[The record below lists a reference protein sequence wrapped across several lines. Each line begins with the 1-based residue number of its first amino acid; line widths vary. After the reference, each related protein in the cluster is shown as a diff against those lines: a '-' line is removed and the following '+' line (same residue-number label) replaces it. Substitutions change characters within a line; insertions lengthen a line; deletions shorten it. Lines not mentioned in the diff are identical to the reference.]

1 MDRGRARVRVAPPRL
16 AVRIGIDWR
25 PTYEGRGGI
34 PVYVKHLANG
44 LATRFPDD
52 RLLLYGHQVRG
63 RIGPRRR
70 TTAPPPPRACLRAAP
85 IPSRAADALSRWGIG
100 ADVLVG
106 GCDVFHATDYAWLK
120 PSRAAFVATIH
131 DVLFEELPRCFT
143 PGMRTGLTRITRR
156 FVRHAA
162 RILVPS
168 VRTKAG
174 LVERFGAEPDRVD
187 VVPLAPRALP
197 VVESAQFERPTLLA
211 VGTLEPR
218 KNLRRVLEAFGR
230 MRARGIEADLVV
242 VGARGWL
249 DDAILAAAAA
259 TPGVRVEGAVDDARL
274 SALYGGA
281 TALVYPSLGEGFG
294 LPVVEAM
301 AASLPVVTSAATTCA
316 ELAGAA
322 AMLVDPYD
330 IEAIA
335 DALTRIVEDR
345 TLRADLSALGL
356 VRAAE
361 FSWERTA
368 EGTRACYERAIHAT

>member
-1 MDRGRARVRVAPPRL
+1 M
-16 AVRIGIDWR
+16 RIGLDWR
-25 PTYEGRGGI
+25 PTFEGRGGI
-34 PVYVKHLANG
+34 PVYVRGLVAG
-44 LATRFPDD
+44 LASRFPDD

-63 RIGPRRR
+63 RFGPRRR
-70 TTAPPPPRACLRAAP
+70 TTAPPPPRASLRAAP
-85 IPSRAADALSRWGIG
+85 IPSRAADALGRLGIG

-106 GCDVFHATDYAWLK
+106 GCDVFHATDYAWLA

-143 PGMRTGLTRITRR
+143 PGMRTGLRRITRR
-156 FVRHAA
+156 LVR
-162 RILVPS
+162 RTTRLLVPS

-174 LVERFGAEPDRVD
+174 LVERFGADPARVD
-187 VVPLAPRALP
+187 VVPLAPRAFP
-197 VVESAQFERPTLLA
+197 VVEPARFDRPTLLA

-218 KNLRRVLEAFGR
+218 KNLRRVIEAFGLL
-230 MRARGIEADLVV
+230 RARGVDADLVV

-259 TPGVRVEGAVDDARL
+259 TSGVRVEGAVDDARL

-316 ELAGAA
+316 DVAGPASL
-322 AMLVDPYD
+322 LVDPYD
-330 IEAIA
+330 VESIA
-335 DALTRIVEDR
+335 DALTRVVTDEA
-345 TLRADLSALGL
+345 LRADLA
-356 VRAAE
+356 VRGRAEAARY
-361 FSWERTA
+361 SWDATA
-368 EGTRACYERAIHAT
+368 EGTRACYERAIRGRA